1 MSDNITKL
9 LNLEDSDLEV
19 EGPVIS
25 NGVKVLSLTKKL
37 KPMFCPVCGGR
48 MYSKGIYT
56 RTVNHPML
64 QDGTQLIL
72 KLNQR
77 RWKCIN
83 PTCNNVCN
91 DTFSFVDS
99 YRRNTNLTDISIVM
113 AFKDVQLSAAQIAQ
127 RFSVSDTYAINL
139 FARYVD
145 MPRRQLGE
153 VICIDEVH
161 VNISYVCK
169 YALVIQDFESGEPI
183 DMIASRRQETTEP
196 YFASIPPA
204 ERFRVKYLVTDMYRP
219 YIAYIDK
226 YFPNAIS
233 IVDSFHV
240 IKLINS
246 KILNYMR
253 KLQNKYKHLDE
264 QRHENLE
271 QKLGRHIDFV
281 PSNEYYILKNFKWL
295 ILKNHDDIH
304 YSGKAQYNYKLR
316 RYITLGEIEDMMF
329 DIDPDLRLIRNLKER
344 YIQFNKQ
351 YGNNYKEARVQ
362 LRKLIEIYRNCPF
375 SLFHEVADTLTYYFE
390 SITNSFIM
398 VERTCADGVHISRLS
413 NGPMEALNHIAK
425 DIKRNGHGY
434 RNFSHL
440 RNRFLFSQR
449 KNAHV
454 LANPKSLEEACPKT
468 GVTRG
473 PYKKK
478 DIDL

>member
-1 MSDNITKL
+1 
-9 LNLEDSDLEV
+9 
-19 EGPVIS
+19 
-25 NGVKVLSLTKKL
+25 
-37 KPMFCPVCGGR
+37 
-48 MYSKGIYT
+48 
-56 RTVNHPML
+56 
-64 QDGTQLIL
+64 
-72 KLNQR
+72 
-77 RWKCIN
+77 
-83 PTCNNVCN
+83 
-91 DTFSFVDS
+91 
-99 YRRNTNLTDISIVM
+99 
-113 AFKDVQLSAAQIAQ
+113 
-127 RFSVSDTYAINL
+127 
-139 FARYVD
+139 
-145 MPRRQLGE
+145 
-153 VICIDEVH
+153 
-161 VNISYVCK
+161 
-169 YALVIQDFESGEPI
+169 
-183 DMIASRRQETTEP
+183 
-196 YFASIPPA
+196 
-204 ERFRVKYLVTDMYRP
+204 
-219 YIAYIDK
+219 
-226 YFPNAIS
+226 
-233 IVDSFHV
+233 
-240 IKLINS
+240 
-246 KILNYMR
+246 MR
-253 KLQNKYKHLDE
+253 L
-264 QRHENLE
+264 
-271 QKLGRHIDFV
+271 
-281 PSNEYYILKNFKWL
+281 
-295 ILKNHDDIH
+295 
-304 YSGKAQYNYKLR
+304 

-362 LRKLIEIYRNCPF
+362 LRKLIENYRNCPF